1 MANKPKKV
9 IKGKS
14 VVKRPRKPREFSN
27 KPMGVKR
34 VKEVMNGLKKPKE

>member
-9 IKGKS
+9 IRGKS

-27 KPMGVKR
+27 KPMGVKGG
-34 VKEVMNGLKKPKE
+34 KEVMNGLKKPKE